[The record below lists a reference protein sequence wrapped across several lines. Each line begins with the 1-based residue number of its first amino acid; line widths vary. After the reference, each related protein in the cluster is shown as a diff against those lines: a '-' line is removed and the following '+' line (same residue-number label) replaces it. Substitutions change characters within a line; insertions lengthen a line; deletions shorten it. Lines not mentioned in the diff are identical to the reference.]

1 MLNKLYLKS
10 LFLMLCMLLGTT
22 AWADNY
28 ELLTSIASIDESAEY
43 VLGVE
48 DKGFHYSG
56 TSSWGLCALPTA
68 QTPIYYTLTK
78 ASDGSSFTASANI
91 NGKTY
96 YLQIPTTN
104 TFSMAD
110 TTGTNTDIIIGTT
123 KVAET
128 NYAVANKQTTDRH
141 LRINGT
147 SGLRSYASTTGT
159 MAYFYKRVVVTIPS
173 ISFPTGSK
181 VIAVGEQYLQT
192 ADLENAA
199 GSIITY
205 SSSDSSVA
213 EVDASTGLVEAIAEG
228 TATIT
233 ASVTVSG
240 TTYSDS
246 YTITVIEVED
256 GVFDF
261 TLGYDYGSSVA
272 NDGTNIPSGTIFTA
286 GNITLTTDGTGNT
299 AWYSNNNTFRVY
311 SNASIILAAPDGY
324 EITQVVFQG
333 TQNMTSVTVS
343 SGSISGN
350 GTGATWTGKAQELTI
365 ARASSNP
372 FYTKITVTYD
382 VESSTSVA
390 TLTISS
396 NTIAKGADAI
406 ISSDAEGLV
415 ASYSSD
421 DTSVAT
427 VDANG
432 IVTGV
437 AAGTATITASWDQQ
451 IIDDVTYEAGSQT
464 FVVNVIDVEDGI
476 FDFTL
481 KALDYGSGLTTTSNS
496 SEYIEEAITWV
507 AGNVT
512 LVTDGKYRWWDNDG
526 TLRFYSADPQSTLTL
541 SVPAGYA
548 ITGVSITG
556 ARGFTANVG
565 TYAEGNWTGNAQ
577 EVVFTYSP
585 EGGSQNVKK
594 ITVTYEVASSVLP
607 PAFSVTEG
615 LYTSQ
620 QKVEIRCATEGASI
634 YYTTDGT
641 DPTDQSTLYTDSIP
655 VFETTTI
662 KAIAYK
668 DGENS
673 AIASVTLTFRKA
685 ANIAELKTFESKTED
700 IILTLNNV
708 QVFYVNNKDMYVGD
722 ATGALDMYNLGLNYT
737 AGQILNGTAIVKYEV
752 YNNATP
758 EITSFEPVGELTVTD
773 GTPTPV
779 EVSGSAVT
787 LEDNVCQLVKVT
799 GPYTVDETSTTATY
813 IDGLLCYNKFGID
826 EPAYDTSK
834 LYVAT
839 GIVIPYRGAPE
850 LALISVEEA
859 PSVVPGD
866 VDGQDGV
873 TLTDLQLLVQYLLGK
888 NPDGVVNPD
897 VDGSG
902 TVSLSDITTLVNILN
917 DPTAAH

>member
-1 MLNKLYLKS
+1 MLNKLYFKS
-10 LFLMLCMLLGTT
+10 FLLMLCMMFGTNV
-22 AWADNY
+22 WADSY
-28 ELLTSIASIDESAEY
+28 EQLTSISNIDESAEY
-43 VLGVE
+43 VLGVDE
-48 DKGFHYSG
+48 TGFHYSG
-56 TSSWGLCALPTA
+56 TSNWGLCALPTV
-68 QTPIYYTLTK
+68 QTPLYYTLTK
-78 ASDGSSFTASANI
+78 SADGNSFTASTEI
-91 NGKTY
+91 NGTTY
-96 YLQIPTTN
+96 YLQIPTAN
-104 TFSMAD
+104 TFSMA
-110 TTGTNTDIIIGTT
+110 TSTGTNTDIIIGTT

-128 NYAVANKQTTDRH
+128 NYAVANKTTTDRH

-147 SGLRSYASTTGT
+147 SGLRSYAGTTGA
-159 MAYFYKRVVVTIPS
+159 MAYFYKRVVITTPS
-173 ISFPTGSK
+173 VLFLTDSK
-181 VIAVGEQYLQT
+181 VIAVGDQYMQT
-192 ADLENAA
+192 AVVENAT
-199 GSIITY
+199 GSIVTY
-205 SSSDSSVA
+205 SSSDSSIA
-213 EVDASTGLVEAIAEG
+213 EVDAYTGEVVANAEG
-228 TATIT
+228 TVTIT

-240 TTYSDS
+240 NTYSDS

-261 TLGYDYGSSVA
+261 SLGYDYGSSVT

-396 NTIAKGADAI
+396 NTIAKGADAT
-406 ISSDAEGLV
+406 ISSDVEGLAV
-415 ASYSSD
+415 SYSSD
-421 DTSVAT
+421 DASVAT

-432 IVTGV
+432 VVTGV
-437 AAGTATITASWDQQ
+437 AAGTATITASWNQQ
-451 IIDDVTYEAGSQT
+451 TINGVVYEAGSNT
-464 FVVNVIDVEDGI
+464 FVVNVIAVEDGV

-481 KALDYGSGLTTTSNS
+481 KVLDYGSGLTTTSNS
-496 SEYIEEAITWV
+496 SEYIEEANTWV

-548 ITGVSITG
+548 ITSISITG
-556 ARGFTANVG
+556 ARGFVANVG
-565 TYAEGNWTGNAQ
+565 TFAEGNWTGNAQ
-577 EVVFTYSP
+577 EVVFTYSA
-585 EGGSQNVKK
+585 ESGSQNVKK
-594 ITVTYEVASSVLP
+594 IIVTYEVASSVIAP
-607 PAFSVTEG
+607 SFSVADG

-620 QKVEIRCATEGASI
+620 QKVEIRCATEGATI

-641 DPTDQSTLYTDSIP
+641 DPTDQSILYTDSIP

-668 DGENS
+668 DGECS

-685 ANIAELKTFESKTED
+685 ANIAALKTFENKTED

-722 ATGALDMYNLGLNYT
+722 ATGAIDMYNLGLNYT
-737 AGQILNGTAIVKYEV
+737 AGQILNGTAIVTYSV
-752 YNNATP
+752 YSSTP
-758 EITSFEPVGELTVTD
+758 EITSFEPVGELTVTN
-773 GTPTPV
+773 GTATPI
-779 EVSGSAVT
+779 EISGSDVT
-787 LEDNVCQLVKVT
+787 LEDNVCQLIKVT
-799 GPYTVDETSTTATY
+799 GPYTTDETSTTATY
-813 IDGLLCYNKFGID
+813 IDGLLCYNKFGIE

-859 PSVVPGD
+859 PSIVPGD

-888 NPDGVVNPD
+888 NPEGVVNPD

-902 TVSLSDITTLVNILN
+902 TVSLADVTALVNILN

>member
-10 LFLMLCMLLGTT
+10 LFLMLCMMFGTT

-159 MAYFYKRVVVTIPS
+159 MAYFYKRVVATIPS

-192 ADLENAA
+192 ADLENAT

-205 SSSDSSVA
+205 SSSD
-213 EVDASTGLVEAIAEG
+213 EG

-272 NDGTNIPSGTIFTA
+272 NDGTTIPSGTIFTA

-350 GTGATWTGKAQELTI
+350 GTGATWTGKTQELTI

-372 FYTKITVTYD
+372 FYTKITVTYA

-390 TLTISS
+390 TLTISA
-396 NTIAKGADAI
+396 NTVAEGASAT
-406 ISSDAEGLV
+406 ISSDAEGLAV
-415 ASYSSD
+415 SYSSD
-421 DTSVAT
+421 NTSVAT
-427 VDANG
+427 VD
-432 IVTGV
+432 
-437 AAGTATITASWDQQ
+437 
-451 IIDDVTYEAGSQT
+451 E
-464 FVVNVIDVEDGI
+464 
-476 FDFTL
+476 
-481 KALDYGSGLTTTSNS
+481 K
-496 SEYIEEAITWV
+496 
-507 AGNVT
+507 
-512 LVTDGKYRWWDNDG
+512 
-526 TLRFYSADPQSTLTL
+526 
-541 SVPAGYA
+541 
-548 ITGVSITG
+548 
-556 ARGFTANVG
+556 
-565 TYAEGNWTGNAQ
+565 
-577 EVVFTYSP
+577 
-585 EGGSQNVKK
+585 
-594 ITVTYEVASSVLP
+594 
-607 PAFSVTEG
+607 
-615 LYTSQ
+615 
-620 QKVEIRCATEGASI
+620 
-634 YYTTDGT
+634 
-641 DPTDQSTLYTDSIP
+641 
-655 VFETTTI
+655 
-662 KAIAYK
+662 
-668 DGENS
+668 
-673 AIASVTLTFRKA
+673 
-685 ANIAELKTFESKTED
+685 
-700 IILTLNNV
+700 
-708 QVFYVNNKDMYVGD
+708 
-722 ATGALDMYNLGLNYT
+722 
-737 AGQILNGTAIVKYEV
+737 
-752 YNNATP
+752 
-758 EITSFEPVGELTVTD
+758 
-773 GTPTPV
+773 
-779 EVSGSAVT
+779 
-787 LEDNVCQLVKVT
+787 
-799 GPYTVDETSTTATY
+799 
-813 IDGLLCYNKFGID
+813 
-826 EPAYDTSK
+826 
-834 LYVAT
+834 
-839 GIVIPYRGAPE
+839 
-850 LALISVEEA
+850 
-859 PSVVPGD
+859 
-866 VDGQDGV
+866 
-873 TLTDLQLLVQYLLGK
+873 
-888 NPDGVVNPD
+888 
-897 VDGSG
+897 
-902 TVSLSDITTLVNILN
+902 
-917 DPTAAH
+917 